1 MKIKMLS
8 AMAGRDADGNTFS
21 VGAGQTIELSDTE
34 AKRYI
39 DAGLAVAAGPTRK
52 RGATTTEVRP
62 SAGEREVRG

>member
-52 RGATTTEVRP
+52 RGGSEVEVRP
-62 SAGEREVRG
+62 AVPQREVRG